1 MNDVPPSALIGL
13 ADCKERSP
21 GHVLF
26 LSLTFWLSYH
36 STSTV
41 QVSDAFT
48 GQLLTRSGTN
58 SAHTIATH
66 TTEKKLFKKKSKRKY
81 SGKEQEK
88 KESKTKKSL
97 SENQMDRLKGVAQWR
112 IFGLFSS
119 AFAYDRTSYLVL
131 DVKISSPMGNG
142 PNSSPS
148 TCLFFF
154 TKNIIPLA
162 RHWLSFWYFVLILRT
177 WYIYDV
183 SIFLFVKYRL
193 GFLF

>member
-1 MNDVPPSALIGL
+1 MPRLAFAFLANLSFSGQNSRSLTRFCSSASTGSVDRIIQLVTSTQCKLIDSITFISISYLFVRLVESRNLVKKAESRGTKSNGRNRWFWLMFRMNDVPPSALIGL

-66 TTEKKLFKKKSKRKY
+66 TTKKLF
-81 SGKEQEK
+81 
-88 KESKTKKSL
+88 
-97 SENQMDRLKGVAQWR
+97 
-112 IFGLFSS
+112 
-119 AFAYDRTSYLVL
+119 
-131 DVKISSPMGNG
+131 
-142 PNSSPS
+142 
-148 TCLFFF
+148 
-154 TKNIIPLA
+154 
-162 RHWLSFWYFVLILRT
+162 
-177 WYIYDV
+177 
-183 SIFLFVKYRL
+183 
-193 GFLF
+193 